1 MAMAPTQ
8 AAQPIEFAPKR
19 AFVPQA
25 EVRPAPQA
33 AAAPGGP
40 FRIRGQASEGLY
52 WSLRAAGASPQVAAQ
67 YLAALSTEIDVGE
80 VGPGDSFDMVL
91 GANHA
96 LLYAG
101 LSRVGGSA
109 LQLVRWTAGGRSEW
123 IDAANAE
130 RPAPVRSGLMMPVD
144 GHITS
149 YFGYR
154 YHPILH
160 FTRFHAGLDIGASW
174 GSPIVAAGDGR
185 VVSAGWAG
193 GYGREVRIEHAGG
206 LVSLYGHMSQIAA
219 EPGSYVRQGQV
230 IGYVGSSG
238 LSTGPHV
245 HFEVRQSG
253 QPVNPLG
260 VRFTSAPVVDRHL
273 ADAVKARLVALLAVG
288 AKRS

>member
-154 YHPILH
+154 FHPLPCRARH
-160 FTRFHAGLDIGASW
+160 R
-174 GSPIVAAGDGR
+174 
-185 VVSAGWAG
+185 
-193 GYGREVRIEHAGG
+193 RELG
-206 LVSLYGHMSQIAA
+206 
-219 EPGSYVRQGQV
+219 EP
-230 IGYVGSSG
+230 
-238 LSTGPHV
+238 
-245 HFEVRQSG
+245 
-253 QPVNPLG
+253 
-260 VRFTSAPVVDRHL
+260 DR
-273 ADAVKARLVALLAVG
+273 RC
-288 AKRS
+288 R